1 MIERSEVFPRVRAL
15 IADSLA
21 VAESGVTPDSR
32 LIDDLGADSLDFVD
46 LMFAIEKAFGVKLRE
61 ADLNFLTR
69 LDFSSPTVMKD
80 GFLTLETI
88 DAIAP
93 LLPGLQH
100 VPDRARV
107 TPGELFSLLT
117 VETLCLMI
125 ERRLS
130 TPDPAA

>member
-1 MIERSEVFPRVRAL
+1 MSRSDILPRVRAL

-21 VAESGVTPDSR
+21 VDESRVAADSR

-46 LMFAIEKAFGVKLRE
+46 LTFAIEKAFGVKLRE

-80 GFLTLETI
+80 GFLTRDTI
-88 DAIAP
+88 EALAP

-100 VPDRARV
+100 VADRNRV

-125 ERRLS
+125 ERRLP
-130 TPDPAA
+130 TPGQAP

>member
-1 MIERSEVFPRVRAL
+1 MDESRVTA
-15 IADSLA
+15 
-21 VAESGVTPDSR
+21 DSR

-46 LMFAIEKAFGVKLRE
+46 LIFAIEKAFGVKLRE

-80 GFLTLETI
+80 GFLTRDTI
-88 DAIAP
+88 EALAP

-100 VPDRARV
+100 VADRNRV

-125 ERRLS
+125 ERRLP
-130 TPDPAA
+130 TPGQAP

>member
-1 MIERSEVFPRVRAL
+1 MSRSDILPRVRAL

-21 VAESGVTPDSR
+21 VDESRVAADSR

-46 LMFAIEKAFGVKLRE
+46 LIFAIEKAFGVKLRE

-80 GFLTLETI
+80 GFLTRDTI
-88 DAIAP
+88 EALAP

-100 VPDRARV
+100 VADRNRV

-125 ERRLS
+125 ERRLP
-130 TPDPAA
+130 TTGQAP

>member
-1 MIERSEVFPRVRAL
+1 MPPDDVLSTVRAL

-21 VAESGVTPDSR
+21 IDQSAITPQSR

-46 LMFAIEKAFGVKLRE
+46 LIFAIEKAFGVKLRE

-69 LDFSSPTVMKD
+69 LDFSSPTVMRD
-80 GFLTLETI
+80 GFLTRDTI
-88 DAIAP
+88 DALAP

-100 VPDRARV
+100 VADRDRV

-130 TPDPAA
+130 TPGPAA